1 MLTPPNIRNKVPGL
15 EWVEEVE
22 VVALAVLLGNVF
34 GEMVDCDPSVYKHM
48 YRGVDTLLKSFRST
62 VFTGSCQAK
71 FCVVVV

>member
-1 MLTPPNIRNKVPGL
+1 
-15 EWVEEVE
+15 

-48 YRGVDTLLKSFRST
+48 YRGVDTLLKSLRST
-62 VFTGSCQAK
+62 VFTGSFQAK